1 MLGEDNTNTLIHN
14 LLDVEHIVD
23 DNNTSLTIAA
33 SEGFRLLG
41 LFKIH
46 ILKHCFNYNLQA
58 T

>member
-23 DNNTSLTIAA
+23 DNNTSLTIVA

-46 ILKHCFNYNLQA
+46 ILKHCI
-58 T
+58 

>member
-1 MLGEDNTNTLIHN
+1 MLGEDNTNTLILN

-23 DNNTSLTIAA
+23 DNNTSLTIAT

-46 ILKHCFNYNLQA
+46 ILKHCI
-58 T
+58 